1 MTLELNRV
9 ELFND
14 GRDTVQP
21 LTIFPI
27 SSSREKE
34 SLSETDEKSTSYK
47 HWSLR
52 TINGEKPSNKAPEIT
67 YHCIYCD
74 QCFVELLSIYDHINN
89 QHADLAS
96 GPLEDIVNDSKNID
110 NDEDIDYSWVLEP
123 ICELIDLGEENINDN
138 VNSTLQNTYEKKN
151 SDDSENSDSET
162 DSDDEDDNVI
172 DNDEHNENRNV
183 ENNNPKSTNVNNNC
197 SGNEE
202 DSSSTSSTS
211 SSTTTSTSSQDNT
224 NSTKLHLD
232 NTKGNIFL
240 SRTQIP
246 LSSGH
251 DQNASSII
259 SQMHPIMQS
268 TATLPKELYL
278 PKSVELKTNDLCE
291 STSIIL
297 LNSKGTNNNNNIY
310 KQSLETLF
318 QANNAAINDINIMNH
333 SLLNMMEF
341 GTDQSNING
350 INMTNLN
357 MYASS
362 TSPPSQTTHST
373 LVPSSTTVIR
383 RGRGRKSAAET
394 AAMQLS
400 SLNSNE
406 PKCFQCAHCEA
417 SFLSAG
423 DLSKHVRCHI
433 TNKPFQCSIC
443 EKTFTHIGSL
453 NTHIRIHSG
462 EKPYKCEICTKAF
475 TQSSS
480 LMVHVRSHSIVKP
493 HQCHLCDKGFFN
505 SSSLSVHLKLHQVNE
520 IHSCQ
525 ECDSTFKHE
534 SQLLE
539 HMRTHTQVLLY
550 QCSICQMA
558 YANSSQLVQHMK
570 CHMGEKPFTCSICD
584 RSFTQS
590 GSLNIHMR
598 IHTGEKPFQCK
609 RCDRSFSQ
617 ASSLSVH
624 MKMHLGEKPFS
635 CNICG
640 KCYSQ
645 STYLNKHLQSHSM
658 DHVQEPHSNI
668 DLSSTKITAETLVV
682 NPLPDET
689 TEQQGA
695 IQYGNVHNYTQLLQ
709 PQQQHQKFLV
719 QKSMVIDGNSLS
731 SLSSSSSSSSSSS
744 LSSSSSASSS
754 ISATSALSSQQE
766 IPPLQETLL
775 CIACGDLHPD
785 AASLARHVNQQHSAL
800 IKNNM
805 KDEGNDNAN
814 EYNIIRGEENDNAAD
829 HDLHQIRLGPAM
841 EQQQYLQQMQWIMQ
855 MQQHFMQNGNFVYPI
870 NGLDWQKMLQHSF
883 SNNLHNHKSISI
895 NNRKFKKI
903 PALSSNV
910 VKDAVLKDGNNQDE
924 DHDNEDSER

>member
-1 MTLELNRV
+1 MTLELNRI

-14 GRDTVQP
+14 GRDNVQP

-27 SSSREKE
+27 NSSIEQE
-34 SLSETDEKSTSYK
+34 LLSETDEKSTSYK

-52 TINGEKPSNKAPEIT
+52 TTKGKKPLNKAPEIT

-74 QCFVELLSIYDHINN
+74 QCFVELLAIYDHINK
-89 QHADLAS
+89 QHADLAI
-96 GPLEDIVNDSKNID
+96 GPLEDATNEHNKIN

-123 ICELIDLGEENINDN
+123 ICELIDLGEENTNDN
-138 VNSTLQNTYEKKN
+138 AKLIVQNTHVRRN
-151 SDDSENSDSET
+151 SDDSDNSDSET
-162 DSDDEDDNVI
+162 DSDDEDDNAI
-172 DNDEHNENRNV
+172 DDDDDDDEDNEDDDV
-183 ENNNPKSTNVNNNC
+183 DNNNPMSTNVGNNNC
-197 SGNEE
+197 IENDE
-202 DSSSTSSTS
+202 DSSSSSSTSST
-211 SSTTTSTSSQDNT
+211 TTTSTSSQDST
-224 NSTKLHLD
+224 NSNALHL
-232 NTKGNIFL
+232 NNINGNIL
-240 SRTQIP
+240 LNRTQMKNP
-246 LSSGH
+246 LSNEL
-251 DQNASSII
+251 DQNSSSVIN
-259 SQMHPIMQS
+259 QLHPILQS
-268 TATLPKELYL
+268 TSSATSYNDIHL
-278 PKSVELKTNDLCE
+278 PKSIELKINDPRE

-297 LNSKGTNNNNNIY
+297 LNSNEANNNNKNNNSHN
-310 KQSLETLF
+310 QSLDTF
-318 QANNAAINDINIMNH
+318 SRTDTTDINGLNVMNH
-333 SLLNMMEF
+333 ALVNMMAFGMDQGNINGVNMMEM
-341 GTDQSNING
+341 
-350 INMTNLN
+350 NMDTST
-357 MYASS
+357 ASS
-362 TSPPSQTTHST
+362 PSQSFHPA
-373 LVPSSTTVIR
+373 LAPSSTTVIR

-462 EKPYKCEICTKAF
+462 EKPYKCEICSKAF

-505 SSSLSVHLKLHQVNE
+505 SSSLAVHLKLHQVNE

-534 SQLLE
+534 SQLQE

-558 YANSSQLVQHMK
+558 YASSSQLVQHMK

-658 DHVQEPHSNI
+658 DHMQEPHSSI
-668 DLSSTKITAETLVV
+668 DQSSTTVSAEALITKRLTEEVA
-682 NPLPDET
+682 
-689 TEQQGA
+689 EQQGG
-695 IQYGNVHNYTQLLQ
+695 IHYGNVYTQQQPKLQ
-709 PQQQHQKFLV
+709 SQKQNVIGSVLV
-719 QKSMVIDGNSLS
+719 PKSVVVDGNSLS
-731 SLSSSSSSSSSSS
+731 SLSSSTSSSSSSS
-744 LSSSSSASSS
+744 LSSSSSVSSTAS
-754 ISATSALSSQQE
+754 SALSS
-766 IPPLQETLL
+766 PKDALPLQETLL

-785 AASLARHVNQQHSAL
+785 AASLARHVNKQHSAL
-800 IKNNM
+800 IKNNL
-805 KDEGNDNAN
+805 KDDDVNPDENKYDD
-814 EYNIIRGEENDNAAD
+814 IIRGEENDNAAD
-829 HDLHQIRLGPAM
+829 HDLNQINLDPTVQ
-841 EQQQYLQQMQWIMQ
+841 QQQYIQQMQWIMQ
-855 MQQHFMQNGNFVYPI
+855 MQQHFMQNGNFVYLI
-870 NGLDWQKMLQHSF
+870 HGL
-883 SNNLHNHKSISI
+883 N
-895 NNRKFKKI
+895 
-903 PALSSNV
+903 
-910 VKDAVLKDGNNQDE
+910 
-924 DHDNEDSER
+924 